1 MKHQEDAIT
10 IITLVIKQISRARF
24 KLVDNSCEV
33 QIFLKGERRTVILS
47 NTIKLSE
54 FREMVFL
61 ASPREPSL
69 NFLYDKIELNKEP
82 LLVFLKNYQ
91 EQFYK
96 LGTEFE
102 TEYWYKLYS
111 KKEIKDKARELY
123 QAGWIDYEKQLEKD
137 MIIYDELGICGIW
150 AMPYDMLFKCFNE
163 SCKERYGDRLFIL
176 KTLSE
181 CKYID
186 DGKEIIGDRF
196 KVIEKYDLNSIED
209 MGELF
214 EHLLSLMKDEY
225 EPKISALN
233 EKIKSLENENTK
245 ERENQKY
252 LSDIAVRCKW
262 QKWLVF
268 LIGVIV
274 GSIICKFM

>member
-150 AMPYDMLFKCFNE
+150 VIYFKN
-163 SCKERYGDRLFIL
+163 
-176 KTLSE
+176 
-181 CKYID
+181 
-186 DGKEIIGDRF
+186 IIR
-196 KVIEKYDLNSIED
+196 
-209 MGELF
+209 M
-214 EHLLSLMKDEY
+214 
-225 EPKISALN
+225 
-233 EKIKSLENENTK
+233 
-245 ERENQKY
+245 
-252 LSDIAVRCKW
+252 
-262 QKWLVF
+262 
-268 LIGVIV
+268 
-274 GSIICKFM
+274 